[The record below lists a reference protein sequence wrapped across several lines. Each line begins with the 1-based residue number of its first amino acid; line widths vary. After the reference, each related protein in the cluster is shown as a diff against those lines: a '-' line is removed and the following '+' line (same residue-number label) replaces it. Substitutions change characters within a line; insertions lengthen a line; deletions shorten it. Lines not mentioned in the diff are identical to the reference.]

1 MALYHK
7 RDVKNDFAC
16 VLQFFSLISYGLGSV
31 SCVILSEFHFNKFF
45 SGMRFFSAKSAK
57 LASLFGTVEFLAPE
71 MIECTYAT
79 FASDAWSVGV
89 LSYMLV
95 TGGKSPFYA
104 GNRFKTVSIKPI
116 PSLCFISNV

>member
-1 MALYHK
+1 MNSTLI
-7 RDVKNDFAC
+7 NFSLEC
-16 VLQFFSLISYGLGSV
+16 VLY
-31 SCVILSEFHFNKFF
+31 
-45 SGMRFFSAKSAK
+45 FFSAKSAK

-116 PSLCFISNV
+116 DSLCFISNAVNERLVSHFQILS

>member
-1 MALYHK
+1 MNFTLIS
-7 RDVKNDFAC
+7 
-16 VLQFFSLISYGLGSV
+16 FSLE
-31 SCVILSEFHFNKFF
+31 CVFF
-45 SGMRFFSAKSAK
+45 IFFSAKSAK

-116 PSLCFISNV
+116 PSLCFISNVCINCSSFF

>member
-1 MALYHK
+1 MNSTLK
-7 RDVKNDFAC
+7 
-16 VLQFFSLISYGLGSV
+16 FFSLE
-31 SCVILSEFHFNKFF
+31 CVFY
-45 SGMRFFSAKSAK
+45 FFSAKSAK

-104 GNRFKTVSIKPI
+104 GNRFKTVSLKTTLIT
-116 PSLCFISNV
+116 LLNVLFY

>member
-1 MALYHK
+1 M
-7 RDVKNDFAC
+7 
-16 VLQFFSLISYGLGSV
+16 FFI
-31 SCVILSEFHFNKFF
+31 
-45 SGMRFFSAKSAK
+45 FFSAKSAK

-104 GNRFKTVSIKPI
+104 GNRFKTVRSLKPTY
-116 PSLCFISNV
+116 

>member
-1 MALYHK
+1 MNSTLIS
-7 RDVKNDFAC
+7 FCLEC
-16 VLQFFSLISYGLGSV
+16 VLY
-31 SCVILSEFHFNKFF
+31 
-45 SGMRFFSAKSAK
+45 FFSAKSAK

-116 PSLCFISNV
+116 HSLCFISNAVFKS

>member
-1 MALYHK
+1 MC
-7 RDVKNDFAC
+7 F
-16 VLQFFSLISYGLGSV
+16 LIFL
-31 SCVILSEFHFNKFF
+31 
-45 SGMRFFSAKSAK
+45 SAKSAK

-104 GNRFKTVSIKPI
+104 GNRFKTVSIKENKIKSELFTNPTI
-116 PSLCFISNV
+116 